1 MPQPDRETER
11 SHILTNGSGY
21 ANNNGALKC
30 ISEDM
35 YDQEW

>member
-1 MPQPDRETER
+1 MVKVRN
-11 SHILTNGSGY
+11 HILTNGSGY
-21 ANNNGALKC
+21 ANNNEALKC